1 MGARLLPGMR
11 ILLTLLGLLL
21 VAGAFAGVLLIGT
34 FTNKPALRIAVA
46 LRDIDP
52 GEALQRAD
60 FSIEEQTLDPHLAR
74 LYVNER
80 DLPEYVGARVID
92 QLRKGDPLN
101 KVKLTTGDADVA
113 KRRYG
118 VILSDT
124 NQVIMVLPV
133 NADLIPSKISAGDH
147 VNILFAAG
155 GESGMTQLP
164 PVIGAQVSSPVLA
177 TDYNF
182 TVTAATST
190 ALAAPPIA
198 LPLADVMLEHVEVLD
213 VNFAQVQNPNYGLR
227 DTAGSERAFVD
238 GPISSVVLRVPRA
251 YQPILAFAATSGHLR
266 YAISSPL
273 IDAQA
278 LVPSAGMDWGK
289 MIGLIRWK
297 EAQALER
304 GETITKTLFP
314 NFAPAPAGQQPLP
327 VVAPPAGP
335 TPMPATPA
343 GIR

>member
-1 MGARLLPGMR
+1 MGPRRLPGMR

-46 LRDIDP
+46 LRDLAP
-52 GEALQRAD
+52 GETLERAD

-80 DLPEYVGARVID
+80 DLPEYLGARIVD

-101 KVKLTTGDADVA
+101 KVKLTSGDATTV

-118 VILSDT
+118 LVLSDT

-133 NADLIPSKISAGDH
+133 SADLIPSKISAGDH

-155 GESGMTQLP
+155 GASGLSQLP
-164 PVIGAQVSSPVLA
+164 LTEPPVVGAQVTSPAVA
-177 TDYNF
+177 GDFNF
-182 TVTAATST
+182 TVTAATS
-190 ALAAPPIA
+190 AAVPAPQMT

-213 VNFAQVQNPNYGLR
+213 VNFAQVQNPNFGLR
-227 DTAGSERAFVD
+227 DTAGSERAYID

-251 YQPILAFAATSGHLR
+251 YQPILAFAATSGSLR

-273 IDAQA
+273 IDEASLQ
-278 LVPSAGMDWGK
+278 PSAGMDWGK

-297 EAQALER
+297 ETQALER
-304 GETITKTLFP
+304 GETISKTLYP
-314 NFAPAPAGQQPLP
+314 NFVPVAATIAPTPAPTAAP
-327 VVAPPAGP
+327 VGTRP
-335 TPMPATPA
+335 
-343 GIR
+343 